1 MASRESVS
9 LRSNVLQLTKFT
21 FQMYNF
27 VLFKG
32 DTVVEFAIL
41 NTGGK
46 QYRVK
51 LGDTIRVEKLDCDQG
66 DTISID
72 EVKLVS
78 SDGKIQVGSPNVVGA
93 SVKAEVV
100 ANGKDKKVVV
110 FKYKAKTRYRRKNGH
125 RQHYT
130 DLRITEIFQN

>member
-1 MASRESVS
+1 MS
-9 LRSNVLQLTKFT
+9 
-21 FQMYNF
+21 
-27 VLFKG
+27 
-32 DTVVEFAIL
+32 EFAIVD
-41 NTGGK
+41 TGGK

-51 LGDTIRVEKLDCDQG
+51 PGDTIRVEKIECDEG
-66 DTISID
+66 DIISID

-78 SDGKIQVGSPNVVGA
+78 SDGSDKVGNPNVNGA

-100 ANGKDKKVVV
+100 SNGRDKKIVI

-130 DLRITEIFQN
+130 DLRITEISQN